1 MVVPLTVIPP
11 PYPPSPFGVKD
22 QHEIV
27 EFTAIDTSP
36 KQIVELASGVMV
48 LLG

>member
-1 MVVPLTVIPP
+1 MVVPVTEIPP
-11 PYPPSPFGVKD
+11 LYPAIPFGIKD

-27 EFTAIDTSP
+27 EFTDIDTSP
-36 KQIVELASGVMV
+36 KQIVESVLGEML

>member
-1 MVVPLTVIPP
+1 MVVPVTEIPP
-11 PYPPSPFGVKD
+11 PYPTIPFGIKD

-36 KQIVELASGVMV
+36 KQIVELVRGDIV